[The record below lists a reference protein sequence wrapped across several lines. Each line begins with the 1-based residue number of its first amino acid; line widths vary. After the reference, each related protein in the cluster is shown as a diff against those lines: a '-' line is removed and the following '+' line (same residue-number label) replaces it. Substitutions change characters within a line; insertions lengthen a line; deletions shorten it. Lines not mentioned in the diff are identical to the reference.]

1 MEDYIYDLWV
11 NSDLQTDSRL
21 VISNK
26 VASIFLQLK
35 KETNAKISDL
45 IKTKYTDLI
54 ELHNK
59 PNCYILKHSKRK
71 GFILKYYYISSE
83 LKNKIDI
90 YKEWIKFRYGY
101 FGDDLFYNPDNNKL
115 FTKVFI
121 YNKLKKKRYNVN
133 TLNYAKT
140 YILKD
145 NTNNTYKIGKSKN
158 PLKREKTLQSEKPN
172 LKLIKIFENNIEK
185 ELHELYKHCRL
196 RGEWFKLN
204 NVQLEYICKKYK

>member
-1 MEDYIYDLWV
+1 MEDYILDLWI
-11 NSDLQTDSRL
+11 NSDTQTDSRL

-35 KETNAKISDL
+35 KETNAKSIDL
-45 IKTKYTDLI
+45 IKTKYSDII
-54 ELHNK
+54 ELLNK
-59 PNCYILKHSKRK
+59 PNSYILKHLQHK
-71 GFILKYYYISSE
+71 GFIVKYYFISTE

-90 YKEWIKFRYGY
+90 YKEWIKLKYGY
-101 FGDDLFYNPDNNKL
+101 FGDDLFYNPPNNKL
-115 FTKVFI
+115 FTRVFI
-121 YNKLKKKRYNVN
+121 YNKLKKKRYNEN
-133 TLNYAKT
+133 TLNYAKS

-185 ELHELYKHCRL
+185 ELHELYKDCRL

-204 NVQLEYICKKYK
+204 NIQLEYICKNYK